1 MIDNQMETILRRVA
15 LIVVGIVILFFG
27 IGIGSIGKTTSNQIK
42 STTNDAKIA
51 TQSPTELTRE
61 MVNDFLIAYYTKTD
75 LGENQNRYKPFMT
88 ESMYQKELA
97 KESEPAQLVYQGYI
111 VNQEFQKAIIF
122 IDEVNHLAYATVTY
136 SNLQRQ
142 EKDSDVNAFSRTFE
156 TTLKLTYTIQDNKL
170 LINDL
175 SEVTIT
181 DKIGG

>member
-1 MIDNQMETILRRVA
+1 
-15 LIVVGIVILFFG
+15 
-27 IGIGSIGKTTSNQIK
+27 
-42 STTNDAKIA
+42 
-51 TQSPTELTRE
+51 
-61 MVNDFLIAYYTKTD
+61 
-75 LGENQNRYKPFMT
+75 MT

-156 TTLKLTYTIQDNKL
+156 TTVKLTYTIQDNKL